1 MVRTQSAKS
10 EGRGRSSDRPKMRD
24 VADLAGVSIQT
35 VSNFVNGR
43 HDQMSEETLAKVSHA
58 MEQLK
63 YRPNVAAAS
72 LRSQRARTIAFL
84 VLDEHVAFLADPLT
98 ALLIAGVGDVAR
110 DHGYG
115 VLVQGGRPD
124 QLNAEL
130 LSPLFE
136 GRADGAV
143 IQLSGP
149 RSLRRDTIVLA
160 ASAGRS
166 IVIVDETGLDDDV
179 MGVRAQQETGA
190 RRLAE
195 FLIEAGHDRIAFIGA
210 AVPWAVVEQRLA
222 GFRTAMRRA
231 RLRVDPDLILL
242 ESTYQARDGEVLAR
256 RLLES
261 KKPPTAIMCATDLLA
276 AGAMRAVR
284 TMGLN
289 VPNDVAVTGFN
300 DFEFSEYLQPPLT
313 TVRVPAYEMGRKAAT
328 MLISAIED
336 RTPSEQTAV
345 FPTELVLR
353 GST

>member
-1 MVRTQSAKS
+1 M
-10 EGRGRSSDRPKMRD
+10 
-24 VADLAGVSIQT
+24 ADLAGVSLQT

-43 HDQMSEETLAKVSHA
+43 HDQMSEETLAKVAKA
-58 MEQLK
+58 MEKLQ

-98 ALLIAGVGDVAR
+98 DLLIAGAGDVAR

-115 VLVQGGRPD
+115 VLVQGARSD

-149 RSLRRDTIVLA
+149 RSLRREIIDLA
-160 ASAGRS
+160 SSAGLS
-166 IVIVDETGLDDDV
+166 IVIIDETGLGAGV

-190 RRLAE
+190 RQLAE
-195 FLIEAGHDRIAFIGA
+195 FLIEAGHARIGFIGA

-231 RLRVDPDLILL
+231 GLQVDPDLILL
-242 ESTYQARDGEVLAR
+242 EATYQARDGEALAR

-276 AGAMRAVR
+276 AGAMRAAR
-284 TMGLN
+284 TLGLD
-289 VPNDVAVTGFN
+289 VPKDVAVTGFN

-313 TVRVPAYEMGRKAAT
+313 TVRVPAYEMGRTAAS
-328 MLISAIED
+328 MLISAIEN

>member
-1 MVRTQSAKS
+1 
-10 EGRGRSSDRPKMRD
+10 MRD
-24 VADLAGVSIQT
+24 VADLAGVSLQT

-43 HDQMSEETLAKVSHA
+43 HDQMSEETLAKVARA
-58 MEQLK
+58 MEKLQ

-98 ALLIAGVGDVAR
+98 DLLIAGAGDVAR
-110 DHGYG
+110 DHGYS

-124 QLNAEL
+124 QLIADL

-149 RSLRRDTIVLA
+149 RSVRRQTIDMA
-160 ASAGRS
+160 SSAGLS
-166 IVIVDETGLDDDV
+166 IVIIDETGLSAGV

-190 RRLAE
+190 RLLAE
-195 FLIEAGHDRIAFIGA
+195 FLIENGHTRIGFIGA

-231 RLRVDPDLILL
+231 GLDVDPDLILL
-242 ESTYQARDGEVLAR
+242 EATYQARDGELLAR

-261 KKPPTAIMCATDLLA
+261 RKPPTAIMCATDLLA
-276 AGAMRAVR
+276 AGAMRAAR
-284 TMGLN
+284 TLGLD
-289 VPNDVAVTGFN
+289 VPKDVAVTGFN

-313 TVRVPAYEMGRKAAT
+313 TVRVPAYEMGRAAAS

-336 RTPSEQTAV
+336 RVPPEQSAV

>member
-1 MVRTQSAKS
+1 MQ
-10 EGRGRSSDRPKMRD
+10 D
-24 VADLAGVSIQT
+24 VASLAGVSLQT

-43 HDQMSEETLAKVSHA
+43 HDQMSEETLAKVSRA
-58 MEQLK
+58 LDKLQ

-98 ALLIAGVGDVAR
+98 DLLIAGAGDVAR

-115 VLVQGGRPD
+115 VLVQGARPD
-124 QLNAEL
+124 QLDAEL

-136 GRADGAV
+136 GRADGAI

-149 RSLRRDTIVLA
+149 RSLRRKTIDMA
-160 ASAGRS
+160 SSAGLS
-166 IVIVDETGLDDDV
+166 IVIIDETGLSPDV

-190 RRLAE
+190 RQLAE
-195 FLIEAGHDRIAFIGA
+195 FLIEAGHVRIGFIGA

-231 RLRVDPDLILL
+231 GLPVDPGLILL
-242 ESTYQARDGEVLAR
+242 EATYQARDGEVLTR

-276 AGAMRAVR
+276 AGAMRAAR
-284 TMGLN
+284 TMGLD
-289 VPNDVAVTGFN
+289 VPRDVAVTGFN

-313 TVRVPAYEMGRKAAT
+313 TVRVPAYEMGRTAT
-328 MLISAIED
+328 SMLISAIED
-336 RTPSEQTAV
+336 RTPPQLTAV

>member
-1 MVRTQSAKS
+1 MVRTQSGPS
-10 EGRGRSSDRPKMRD
+10 DGRGRASDRPKMRD
-24 VADLAGVSIQT
+24 VAHLASVSIQT

-43 HDQMSEETLAKVSHA
+43 HDQMSENTLAKVAAA
-58 MEQLK
+58 METLQ
-63 YRPNVAAAS
+63 YRTNVAAAS
-72 LRSQRARTIAFL
+72 LRSQRVRTIAFL

-98 ALLIAGVGDVAR
+98 VLLLAGAGDVAR
-110 DHGYG
+110 DHGYS

-124 QLNAEL
+124 QLNGDF

-149 RSLRRDTIVLA
+149 RAVRRETIEMA
-160 ASAGRS
+160 SSAGLS
-166 IVIVDETGLDDDV
+166 IVVVDETGLSADV

-195 FLIEAGHDRIAFIGA
+195 FLIEAGHVRIGFIGA

-231 RLRVDPDLILL
+231 GLRVDPDLILL
-242 ESTYQARDGEVLAR
+242 EATYQARDGEIPAR

-261 KKPPTAIMCATDLLA
+261 KNPPTAIMCATDLLA
-276 AGAMRAVR
+276 AGAMRAAR
-284 TMGLN
+284 TLGLD
-289 VPNDVAVTGFN
+289 VPRDVAVTGFN

-313 TVRVPAYEMGRKAAT
+313 TVRVPAYEMGRTAAT

-336 RTPSEQTAV
+336 RAPSEQTAV